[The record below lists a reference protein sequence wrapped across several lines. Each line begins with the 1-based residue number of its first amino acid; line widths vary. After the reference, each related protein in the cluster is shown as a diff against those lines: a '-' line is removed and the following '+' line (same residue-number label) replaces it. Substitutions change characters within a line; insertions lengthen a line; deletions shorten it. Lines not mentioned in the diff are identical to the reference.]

1 MTPQDE
7 IKTTEETVH
16 RSGNKSLQG
25 KVIVIT
31 GASSGVGRATAL
43 AMAQRGASLVLA
55 ARREYVLDEVAEEC
69 KVLGGKA
76 LVVPT
81 DVTDGDAVK
90 ILAAAADEWG
100 GKIDVWLNNAGVLAA
115 GPFEETPI
123 DVHDQVIKI
132 NLLGYIHGAHAVIP
146 YFKQQGYGILINN
159 ISVGGWFPTPYA
171 VGYSASKFGLRGF
184 SEALQGELHNWPNIH
199 VCDVYP
205 AFLDTPGIQHASN
218 YTGHVLRP
226 APPVYDPQK
235 VAETITNL
243 VLKPR
248 KSAIVGSVVSFL
260 KLAHDLF
267 PSLSRNITAG
277 TMETYFKNAD
287 TIKETDGNLF
297 EPTEYGTSIH
307 GGWRTPPSPRQK
319 TFTNVILMAGLAV
332 GLLFLGKRM

>member
-1 MTPQDE
+1 MTNDE
-7 IKTTEETVH
+7 IITKVETNY
-16 RSGNKSLQG
+16 RSTDQSLLG

-43 AMAQRGASLVLA
+43 AMASKGASLILA
-55 ARREYVLDEVAEEC
+55 ARRDYVLDEVAEEC
-69 KVLGGKA
+69 KTLGGKA

-81 DVTDGDAVK
+81 DVTDADAVK

-115 GPFEETPI
+115 GSFEETPV

-132 NLLGYIHGAHAVIP
+132 NLLGYIHGAHAVLP
-146 YFKQQGYGILINN
+146 YFKQQGYGTLINN

-184 SEALQGELHNWPNIH
+184 SEALKGELHNWPNIH
-199 VCDVYP
+199 VCDIYP

-235 VAETITNL
+235 VAQTIINL
-243 VLKPR
+243 VLHPR
-248 KSAIVGSVVSFL
+248 RSAVVGAMASFL
-260 KLAHDLF
+260 KLAHGLF
-267 PSLSRNITAG
+267 PALSRNITAG
-277 TMETYFKNAD
+277 TMEAYFKNAD
-287 TIKETDGNLF
+287 PIKDTDGNLF
-297 EPTEYGTSIH
+297 EP
-307 GGWRTPPSPRQK
+307 
-319 TFTNVILMAGLAV
+319 
-332 GLLFLGKRM
+332 